1 MITWLRWPRLQ
12 APPRPGLAFC
22 EADQWSFDPRYTQG
36 RCPICGWQPAG
47 AAAAPAW
54 LALANRLDWDMI
66 GLFVFADVL
75 ILLGLVVANAAG
87 LIPHHASL
95 GVPPAPGGVASAP
108 RTH

>member
-1 MITWLRWPRLQ
+1 MIAWLRWPRLQ
-12 APPRPGLAFC
+12 ATPRPGRAFC

-36 RCPICGWQPAG
+36 RCPICGWQPPG

-54 LALANRLDWDMI
+54 LALANRLDWEML
-66 GLFVFADVL
+66 GLFLFADVL

-95 GVPPAPGGVASAP
+95 GVPPAPGGVASGP